1 MVSKSKSNASKL
13 LLAGVAGAGLLV
25 AGGSQAVAHADS
37 VKVQKNDTVWALSQ
51 KYGVSIKSIESL
63 NNINQNSH
71 LIFVGQEINI
81 PEKNNAEPKTS
92 VSDKVKADSVT
103 VKSGDSLS
111 VIAQRYGVS
120 VNALMQANHLTSSLI
135 LVGQQLNIPSGN
147 TVSTHSTYV
156 APAAPASS
164 AAKPQVQTPTSQA
177 TQSAASNSAAVSS
190 AVQSSSAASQTPSSA
205 VTSSAASSVAPSSV
219 APSSVATASSTQAN
233 SAASHSY
240 SKPASAA
247 SSASVATNANQAASS
262 AVPQISKQQQ
272 AASSVAPSSAPAAT
286 NHVAS
291 SVAPSSAPA
300 ATNHVASSA
309 APSSAPAATN
319 HVASS
324 AAPSSAPATTNH
336 VASSAAPS
344 NAAPAASTNHVAS
357 SAAPSSAPA
366 TTNHVAS
373 SAAPSNAAPAASTNH
388 VASSAAPSSAATSNV
403 QNTGSVTGLATSL
416 ANNTIPYVWGGKTP
430 AGFDC
435 SGFVSYIF
443 QHAAGISLPS
453 YTVAMESYVN
463 KESAS
468 AAQPGDLLFWGTPG
482 ATYHVGIYL
491 GNNQYASAPTFG
503 QNVKVQTISSYFY
516 PSFAGR
522 VK

>member
-13 LLAGVAGAGLLV
+13 LLAGVTGAGLLV

-262 AVPQISKQQQ
+262 AAPQISKQQQ
-272 AASSVAPSSAPAAT
+272 AASSAAPSSAPAAT

-309 APSSAPAATN
+309 APSSAPATTN

-324 AAPSSAPATTNH
+324 AAPSS
-336 VASSAAPS
+336 
-344 NAAPAASTNHVAS
+344 
-357 SAAPSSAPA
+357 
-366 TTNHVAS
+366 
-373 SAAPSNAAPAASTNH
+373 APAASTNH

-435 SGFVSYIF
+435 SGFVSYVF

-463 KESAS
+463 KESVS

>member
-247 SSASVATNANQAASS
+247 SSASVAANANQAASS

-309 APSSAPAATN
+309 APSSAPATTN

-324 AAPSSAPATTNH
+324 AAPSS
-336 VASSAAPS
+336 
-344 NAAPAASTNHVAS
+344 
-357 SAAPSSAPA
+357 
-366 TTNHVAS
+366 
-373 SAAPSNAAPAASTNH
+373 AAPAASTNH

-435 SGFVSYIF
+435 SGFVSYVF

-463 KESAS
+463 KESVS

-503 QNVKVQTISSYFY
+503 QNVKVQIISSYFY

>member
-262 AVPQISKQQQ
+262 AAPQISKQQQ
-272 AASSVAPSSAPAAT
+272 A
-286 NHVAS
+286 
-291 SVAPSSAPA
+291 
-300 ATNHVASSA
+300 
-309 APSSAPAATN
+309 
-319 HVASS
+319 
-324 AAPSSAPATTNH
+324 
-336 VASSAAPS
+336 
-344 NAAPAASTNHVAS
+344 
-357 SAAPSSAPA
+357 
-366 TTNHVAS
+366 
-373 SAAPSNAAPAASTNH
+373 
-388 VASSAAPSSAATSNV
+388 ASSAAPSSAATSNV

-435 SGFVSYIF
+435 SGFVSYVF

-463 KESAS
+463 KESVS

>member
-219 APSSVATASSTQAN
+219 APSSVAPSSVAPSSVATASSTQAN

-262 AVPQISKQQQ
+262 AAPQISKQQQ

-309 APSSAPAATN
+309 APSSAPATTN

-324 AAPSSAPATTNH
+324 AAPSS
-336 VASSAAPS
+336 
-344 NAAPAASTNHVAS
+344 
-357 SAAPSSAPA
+357 
-366 TTNHVAS
+366 
-373 SAAPSNAAPAASTNH
+373 AAPAASTNH

-435 SGFVSYIF
+435 SGFVSYVF

-463 KESAS
+463 KESVS

>member
-262 AVPQISKQQQ
+262 AAPQISKQQQ

-300 ATNHVASSA
+300 TTNHVASSA
-309 APSSAPAATN
+309 APSS
-319 HVASS
+319 
-324 AAPSSAPATTNH
+324 
-336 VASSAAPS
+336 
-344 NAAPAASTNHVAS
+344 
-357 SAAPSSAPA
+357 
-366 TTNHVAS
+366 
-373 SAAPSNAAPAASTNH
+373 AAPAASTNH

-403 QNTGSVTGLATSL
+403 QNTGSVTGSATSL

-435 SGFVSYIF
+435 SGFVSYVF

-463 KESAS
+463 KESVS

>member
-103 VKSGDSLS
+103 VKWRQSFSNCS
-111 VIAQRYGVS
+111 AYGVS

-219 APSSVATASSTQAN
+219 ATASSTQAN

-247 SSASVATNANQAASS
+247 SSTSVATNANQAASS
-262 AVPQISKQQQ
+262 AAPQISKQQQ
-272 AASSVAPSSAPAAT
+272 AASSWHHQVLLQLQQ
-286 NHVAS
+286 
-291 SVAPSSAPA
+291 
-300 ATNHVASSA
+300 
-309 APSSAPAATN
+309 
-319 HVASS
+319 
-324 AAPSSAPATTNH
+324 TTSLH
-336 VASSAAPS
+336 Q
-344 NAAPAASTNHVAS
+344 
-357 SAAPSSAPA
+357 
-366 TTNHVAS
+366 
-373 SAAPSNAAPAASTNH
+373 
-388 VASSAAPSSAATSNV
+388 APSSAATSNV

-416 ANNTIPYVWGGKTP
+416 ANNTIPYVLGGKTP

-435 SGFVSYIF
+435 SGFVSYVF

-463 KESAS
+463 KESVS
-468 AAQPGDLLFWGTPG
+468 AAQPGDLLFWVLQEQLTTLVFTLVTTNTQVHQP
-482 ATYHVGIYL
+482 L
-491 GNNQYASAPTFG
+491 
-503 QNVKVQTISSYFY
+503 VKTLKYKQFHHTSTQALLES
-516 PSFAGR
+516 
-522 VK
+522 

>member
-164 AAKPQVQTPTSQA
+164 AAKPQVKTPTSQA
-177 TQSAASNSAAVSS
+177 TQSVASNSAAVSS

-262 AVPQISKQQQ
+262 AAPQISKQQQ

-300 ATNHVASSA
+300 ATNHVASS
-309 APSSAPAATN
+309 
-319 HVASS
+319 V
-324 AAPSSAPATTNH
+324 APSSAPATTNH

-344 NAAPAASTNHVAS
+344 S
-357 SAAPSSAPA
+357 
-366 TTNHVAS
+366 
-373 SAAPSNAAPAASTNH
+373 AAPAASTNH

-435 SGFVSYIF
+435 SGFVSYVF

-463 KESAS
+463 KESVS

>member
-247 SSASVATNANQAASS
+247 SSASVATNAKQAASS

-272 AASSVAPSSAPAAT
+272 AASSV
-286 NHVAS
+286 
-291 SVAPSSAPA
+291 
-300 ATNHVASSA
+300 
-309 APSSAPAATN
+309 
-319 HVASS
+319 
-324 AAPSSAPATTNH
+324 
-336 VASSAAPS
+336 
-344 NAAPAASTNHVAS
+344 
-357 SAAPSSAPA
+357 APSSAPA

>member
-219 APSSVATASSTQAN
+219 APS
-233 SAASHSY
+233 
-240 SKPASAA
+240 
-247 SSASVATNANQAASS
+247 
-262 AVPQISKQQQ
+262 
-272 AASSVAPSSAPAAT
+272 
-286 NHVAS
+286 
-291 SVAPSSAPA
+291 
-300 ATNHVASSA
+300 
-309 APSSAPAATN
+309 

-344 NAAPAASTNHVAS
+344 S
-357 SAAPSSAPA
+357 
-366 TTNHVAS
+366 
-373 SAAPSNAAPAASTNH
+373 AAPAASTNH

-435 SGFVSYIF
+435 SGFVSYVF

-463 KESAS
+463 KESVS

>member
-81 PEKNNAEPKTS
+81 PEKNNVEPKTS

-262 AVPQISKQQQ
+262 AAPQISKQQQ

-309 APSSAPAATN
+309 APSSAPATTN

-324 AAPSSAPATTNH
+324 AAPSS
-336 VASSAAPS
+336 
-344 NAAPAASTNHVAS
+344 
-357 SAAPSSAPA
+357 
-366 TTNHVAS
+366 
-373 SAAPSNAAPAASTNH
+373 APAASTNH

-435 SGFVSYIF
+435 SGFVSYVF

-463 KESAS
+463 KESVS

>member
-262 AVPQISKQQQ
+262 AAPQISKQQQ
-272 AASSVAPSSAPAAT
+272 A
-286 NHVAS
+286 
-291 SVAPSSAPA
+291 
-300 ATNHVASSA
+300 ASSA

-344 NAAPAASTNHVAS
+344 S
-357 SAAPSSAPA
+357 
-366 TTNHVAS
+366 
-373 SAAPSNAAPAASTNH
+373 APAASTNH

-435 SGFVSYIF
+435 SGFVSYVF

-463 KESAS
+463 KESVS

>member
-177 TQSAASNSAAVSS
+177 TQSAVSS

-247 SSASVATNANQAASS
+247 SSASVAANANQAASS
-262 AVPQISKQQQ
+262 AAPQISKQQQ

-309 APSSAPAATN
+309 APSSAPATTN

-324 AAPSSAPATTNH
+324 AAPSS
-336 VASSAAPS
+336 
-344 NAAPAASTNHVAS
+344 
-357 SAAPSSAPA
+357 
-366 TTNHVAS
+366 
-373 SAAPSNAAPAASTNH
+373 AAPAASTNH

-435 SGFVSYIF
+435 SGFVSYVF

-463 KESAS
+463 KESVS

>member
-233 SAASHSY
+233 SSASHSY

-262 AVPQISKQQQ
+262 TAPQISKQQQ

-300 ATNHVASSA
+300 TTNHVASSA
-309 APSSAPAATN
+309 APSS
-319 HVASS
+319 
-324 AAPSSAPATTNH
+324 
-336 VASSAAPS
+336 
-344 NAAPAASTNHVAS
+344 
-357 SAAPSSAPA
+357 
-366 TTNHVAS
+366 
-373 SAAPSNAAPAASTNH
+373 AAPAASTNH

-435 SGFVSYIF
+435 SGFVSYVF

-463 KESAS
+463 KESVS

>member
-13 LLAGVAGAGLLV
+13 LLAGIAGAGLLV

-262 AVPQISKQQQ
+262 AAPQISKQQQ
-272 AASSVAPSSAPAAT
+272 AASSAAPSSAPAAT

-309 APSSAPAATN
+309 APSSAPATTN

-324 AAPSSAPATTNH
+324 AAPSS
-336 VASSAAPS
+336 
-344 NAAPAASTNHVAS
+344 
-357 SAAPSSAPA
+357 
-366 TTNHVAS
+366 
-373 SAAPSNAAPAASTNH
+373 APAASTNH

-435 SGFVSYIF
+435 SGFVSYVF

-463 KESAS
+463 KESVS

>member
-81 PEKNNAEPKTS
+81 PVNNNNEPNTS
-92 VSDKVKADSVT
+92 VSDKVKAYSVM
-103 VKSGDSLS
+103 VKDGDSRS
-111 VIAQRYGVS
+111 VIAQRYCVS
-120 VNALMQANHLTSSLI
+120 VNDLMQANRLTSSLI

-219 APSSVATASSTQAN
+219 APSSVAPSSVATASSTQAN

-262 AVPQISKQQQ
+262 AAPQISKQQQ

-309 APSSAPAATN
+309 APSSAPATTN

-324 AAPSSAPATTNH
+324 AAPSS
-336 VASSAAPS
+336 
-344 NAAPAASTNHVAS
+344 
-357 SAAPSSAPA
+357 
-366 TTNHVAS
+366 
-373 SAAPSNAAPAASTNH
+373 AAPAASTNH

-435 SGFVSYIF
+435 SGFVSYVF

-463 KESAS
+463 KESVS

>member
-262 AVPQISKQQQ
+262 AAPQISKQQQ
-272 AASSVAPSSAPAAT
+272 AASSAAPSSAPAAT

-309 APSSAPAATN
+309 APSSAPATTN
-319 HVASS
+319 HVVSS
-324 AAPSSAPATTNH
+324 AAPSS
-336 VASSAAPS
+336 
-344 NAAPAASTNHVAS
+344 
-357 SAAPSSAPA
+357 
-366 TTNHVAS
+366 
-373 SAAPSNAAPAASTNH
+373 APAASTNH

-435 SGFVSYIF
+435 SGFVSYVF

-463 KESAS
+463 KESVS

>member
-164 AAKPQVQTPTSQA
+164 AAKPQVQTAALLEA

-262 AVPQISKQQQ
+262 AAPQISKQQQ
-272 AASSVAPSSAPAAT
+272 AASSAAPSSAPAAT

-309 APSSAPAATN
+309 APSSAPATTN
-319 HVASS
+319 YVASS
-324 AAPSSAPATTNH
+324 AAPSS
-336 VASSAAPS
+336 
-344 NAAPAASTNHVAS
+344 
-357 SAAPSSAPA
+357 
-366 TTNHVAS
+366 
-373 SAAPSNAAPAASTNH
+373 APAASTNH

-435 SGFVSYIF
+435 SGFVSYVF

-463 KESAS
+463 KESVS

>member
-164 AAKPQVQTPTSQA
+164 AA
-177 TQSAASNSAAVSS
+177 
-190 AVQSSSAASQTPSSA
+190 
-205 VTSSAASSVAPSSV
+205 
-219 APSSVATASSTQAN
+219 
-233 SAASHSY
+233 
-240 SKPASAA
+240 
-247 SSASVATNANQAASS
+247 
-262 AVPQISKQQQ
+262 PQISKQQQ

-300 ATNHVASSA
+300 ATNHVASS
-309 APSSAPAATN
+309 
-319 HVASS
+319 V
-324 AAPSSAPATTNH
+324 APSSAPATTNH

-344 NAAPAASTNHVAS
+344 S
-357 SAAPSSAPA
+357 
-366 TTNHVAS
+366 
-373 SAAPSNAAPAASTNH
+373 AAPAASTNH

-435 SGFVSYIF
+435 SGFVSYVF

-463 KESAS
+463 KESVS

>member
-71 LIFVGQEINI
+71 LIFVSQEINI

-262 AVPQISKQQQ
+262 AAPQISKQQQ

-309 APSSAPAATN
+309 APSSAPATTN

-324 AAPSSAPATTNH
+324 AAPSS
-336 VASSAAPS
+336 
-344 NAAPAASTNHVAS
+344 
-357 SAAPSSAPA
+357 
-366 TTNHVAS
+366 
-373 SAAPSNAAPAASTNH
+373 AAPAASTNH

-416 ANNTIPYVWGGKTP
+416 ANNTIPYVWGGKAP

-435 SGFVSYIF
+435 SGFVSYVF

-463 KESAS
+463 KESVS

>member
-233 SAASHSY
+233 SSASHSY

-262 AVPQISKQQQ
+262 AAPQISKQQQ

-309 APSSAPAATN
+309 APSSAPATTN

-324 AAPSSAPATTNH
+324 AAPSS
-336 VASSAAPS
+336 
-344 NAAPAASTNHVAS
+344 
-357 SAAPSSAPA
+357 
-366 TTNHVAS
+366 
-373 SAAPSNAAPAASTNH
+373 AAPAASTNH

-435 SGFVSYIF
+435 SGFISYVF

-463 KESAS
+463 KESVS

>member
-262 AVPQISKQQQ
+262 AAPQISKQQQ
-272 AASSVAPSSAPAAT
+272 AASSAAPSSAPAAT

-309 APSSAPAATN
+309 APSSAPATTN

-324 AAPSSAPATTNH
+324 AAPSS
-336 VASSAAPS
+336 
-344 NAAPAASTNHVAS
+344 
-357 SAAPSSAPA
+357 
-366 TTNHVAS
+366 
-373 SAAPSNAAPAASTNH
+373 APAASTNH

-416 ANNTIPYVWGGKTP
+416 ANNTIPYVWGGKTS

-435 SGFVSYIF
+435 SGFVSYVF

-463 KESAS
+463 KESVS

-516 PSFAGR
+516 PNFAGR

>member
-81 PEKNNAEPKTS
+81 PEKNNVEPKTS

-262 AVPQISKQQQ
+262 AAPQISKQQQ
-272 AASSVAPSSAPAAT
+272 AASSAAPSSAPAAT

-309 APSSAPAATN
+309 APSSAPATTN

-324 AAPSSAPATTNH
+324 AAPSS
-336 VASSAAPS
+336 
-344 NAAPAASTNHVAS
+344 
-357 SAAPSSAPA
+357 
-366 TTNHVAS
+366 
-373 SAAPSNAAPAASTNH
+373 AAPAASTNH

-435 SGFVSYIF
+435 SGFVSYVF

-463 KESAS
+463 KESVS

>member
-247 SSASVATNANQAASS
+247 SSASVAANANQAASS
-262 AVPQISKQQQ
+262 AAPQISKQQQ

-309 APSSAPAATN
+309 APSSAPATTN

-324 AAPSSAPATTNH
+324 AAPSS
-336 VASSAAPS
+336 
-344 NAAPAASTNHVAS
+344 
-357 SAAPSSAPA
+357 
-366 TTNHVAS
+366 
-373 SAAPSNAAPAASTNH
+373 AAPAASTNH

-435 SGFVSYIF
+435 SGFVSYVF

-463 KESAS
+463 KESVS

-491 GNNQYASAPTFG
+491 GNNQYTSAPTFG

>member
-92 VSDKVKADSVT
+92 VSDKVKADSIT

-247 SSASVATNANQAASS
+247 SSASVAANANQAASS
-262 AVPQISKQQQ
+262 AAPQISKQQQ

-309 APSSAPAATN
+309 APSSAPATTN

-324 AAPSSAPATTNH
+324 AAPSS
-336 VASSAAPS
+336 
-344 NAAPAASTNHVAS
+344 
-357 SAAPSSAPA
+357 
-366 TTNHVAS
+366 
-373 SAAPSNAAPAASTNH
+373 AAPAASTNH

-435 SGFVSYIF
+435 SGFVSYVF

-463 KESAS
+463 KESVS

>member
-205 VTSSAASSVAPSSV
+205 VTSSAASSVSPSSVAPSSV

-262 AVPQISKQQQ
+262 AAPQISKQQQ

-309 APSSAPAATN
+309 APSSAPATTN

-324 AAPSSAPATTNH
+324 AAPSS
-336 VASSAAPS
+336 
-344 NAAPAASTNHVAS
+344 
-357 SAAPSSAPA
+357 
-366 TTNHVAS
+366 
-373 SAAPSNAAPAASTNH
+373 AAPAASTNH

-435 SGFVSYIF
+435 SGFVSYVF

-463 KESAS
+463 KESVS

>member
-262 AVPQISKQQQ
+262 AAPQISKQQQ
-272 AASSVAPSSAPAAT
+272 A
-286 NHVAS
+286 
-291 SVAPSSAPA
+291 
-300 ATNHVASSA
+300 
-309 APSSAPAATN
+309 
-319 HVASS
+319 ASS

-344 NAAPAASTNHVAS
+344 S
-357 SAAPSSAPA
+357 
-366 TTNHVAS
+366 
-373 SAAPSNAAPAASTNH
+373 APAASTNH

-435 SGFVSYIF
+435 SGFVSYVF

-463 KESAS
+463 KESVS

>member
-262 AVPQISKQQQ
+262 AAPQISKQQQ
-272 AASSVAPSSAPAAT
+272 AASSAAPSSAPAAT

-291 SVAPSSAPA
+291 SVAPSS
-300 ATNHVASSA
+300 
-309 APSSAPAATN
+309 
-319 HVASS
+319 
-324 AAPSSAPATTNH
+324 
-336 VASSAAPS
+336 
-344 NAAPAASTNHVAS
+344 
-357 SAAPSSAPA
+357 
-366 TTNHVAS
+366 
-373 SAAPSNAAPAASTNH
+373 APAASTNH

-435 SGFVSYIF
+435 SGFVSYVF

-463 KESAS
+463 KESVS

>member
-147 TVSTHSTYV
+147 TVSIHSTYV

-262 AVPQISKQQQ
+262 AAPQISKQQQ

-309 APSSAPAATN
+309 APSSAPATTN

-324 AAPSSAPATTNH
+324 AAPSS
-336 VASSAAPS
+336 
-344 NAAPAASTNHVAS
+344 
-357 SAAPSSAPA
+357 
-366 TTNHVAS
+366 
-373 SAAPSNAAPAASTNH
+373 AAPAASTNH

-435 SGFVSYIF
+435 SGFVSYVF

-463 KESAS
+463 KESVS

>member
-247 SSASVATNANQAASS
+247 SSASVAANANQAASS
-262 AVPQISKQQQ
+262 AAPQISKQQQ

-300 ATNHVASSA
+300 ATNHF
-309 APSSAPAATN
+309 
-319 HVASS
+319 ASS

-344 NAAPAASTNHVAS
+344 S
-357 SAAPSSAPA
+357 
-366 TTNHVAS
+366 
-373 SAAPSNAAPAASTNH
+373 AAPAASTNH

-435 SGFVSYIF
+435 SGFVSYVF

-463 KESAS
+463 KESVS

-516 PSFAGR
+516 PSFVGR

>member
-344 NAAPAASTNHVAS
+344 NAAPV
-357 SAAPSSAPA
+357 
-366 TTNHVAS
+366 
-373 SAAPSNAAPAASTNH
+373 ASTNH

>member
-92 VSDKVKADSVT
+92 VSDKVKAGSVT

-262 AVPQISKQQQ
+262 AAPQISKQQQ

-309 APSSAPAATN
+309 APSSAPATTN

-324 AAPSSAPATTNH
+324 AAPSS
-336 VASSAAPS
+336 
-344 NAAPAASTNHVAS
+344 
-357 SAAPSSAPA
+357 
-366 TTNHVAS
+366 
-373 SAAPSNAAPAASTNH
+373 AAPAASTNH

-435 SGFVSYIF
+435 SGFVSYVF

-463 KESAS
+463 KESVS

>member
-262 AVPQISKQQQ
+262 AAPQISKQQQ

-300 ATNHVASSA
+300 ATNHVASS
-309 APSSAPAATN
+309 
-319 HVASS
+319 V
-324 AAPSSAPATTNH
+324 APSSAPATTNH

-344 NAAPAASTNHVAS
+344 S
-357 SAAPSSAPA
+357 
-366 TTNHVAS
+366 
-373 SAAPSNAAPAASTNH
+373 AAPAASTNH

-435 SGFVSYIF
+435 SGFVSYVF

-463 KESAS
+463 KESVS

-516 PSFAGR
+516 PSFAGI

>member
-233 SAASHSY
+233 SSASHSY

-262 AVPQISKQQQ
+262 AAPQISKQQQ

-309 APSSAPAATN
+309 APSSAPATTN

-324 AAPSSAPATTNH
+324 AAPSS
-336 VASSAAPS
+336 
-344 NAAPAASTNHVAS
+344 
-357 SAAPSSAPA
+357 
-366 TTNHVAS
+366 
-373 SAAPSNAAPAASTNH
+373 AAPAASTNH

-453 YTVAMESYVN
+453 YTVAMESYAN
-463 KESAS
+463 KESVS

>member
-247 SSASVATNANQAASS
+247 SSASVAANANQAASS
-262 AVPQISKQQQ
+262 AAPQISKQQQ

-300 ATNHVASSA
+300 ATNHVASS
-309 APSSAPAATN
+309 
-319 HVASS
+319 V
-324 AAPSSAPATTNH
+324 APSSAPATTNH

-344 NAAPAASTNHVAS
+344 S
-357 SAAPSSAPA
+357 
-366 TTNHVAS
+366 
-373 SAAPSNAAPAASTNH
+373 AAPAASTNH

-435 SGFVSYIF
+435 SGFVSYVF

-463 KESAS
+463 KESVS

>member
-262 AVPQISKQQQ
+262 AAPQISKQQQ
-272 AASSVAPSSAPAAT
+272 AASSAAPSSAPAAT

-309 APSSAPAATN
+309 APSSAPATTN

-324 AAPSSAPATTNH
+324 AAPSS
-336 VASSAAPS
+336 
-344 NAAPAASTNHVAS
+344 
-357 SAAPSSAPA
+357 
-366 TTNHVAS
+366 
-373 SAAPSNAAPAASTNH
+373 APAASTNH

-435 SGFVSYIF
+435 SGFVSYVF

-463 KESAS
+463 KESVS

>member
-219 APSSVATASSTQAN
+219 APSSVAPSSVATASSTQAN

-262 AVPQISKQQQ
+262 AAPQISKQQQ

-309 APSSAPAATN
+309 APSSAPATTN

-324 AAPSSAPATTNH
+324 AAPSS
-336 VASSAAPS
+336 
-344 NAAPAASTNHVAS
+344 
-357 SAAPSSAPA
+357 
-366 TTNHVAS
+366 
-373 SAAPSNAAPAASTNH
+373 AAPAASTNH

-435 SGFVSYIF
+435 SGFVSYVF

-463 KESAS
+463 KESVS

>member
-247 SSASVATNANQAASS
+247 SSASVAANANQAASS
-262 AVPQISKQQQ
+262 AAPQISKQQQ

-309 APSSAPAATN
+309 APSSAPATTN

-324 AAPSSAPATTNH
+324 AAPSS
-336 VASSAAPS
+336 
-344 NAAPAASTNHVAS
+344 
-357 SAAPSSAPA
+357 
-366 TTNHVAS
+366 
-373 SAAPSNAAPAASTNH
+373 AAPAASTNH

-435 SGFVSYIF
+435 SGFVSYVF

-463 KESAS
+463 KESVS

>member
-81 PEKNNAEPKTS
+81 PEKNNVEPKTS

-262 AVPQISKQQQ
+262 AAPQISKQQQ
-272 AASSVAPSSAPAAT
+272 AASSV
-286 NHVAS
+286 
-291 SVAPSSAPA
+291 
-300 ATNHVASSA
+300 

-344 NAAPAASTNHVAS
+344 S
-357 SAAPSSAPA
+357 
-366 TTNHVAS
+366 
-373 SAAPSNAAPAASTNH
+373 AAPAASTNH

-435 SGFVSYIF
+435 SGFVSYVF

-463 KESAS
+463 KESVS

>member
-71 LIFVGQEINI
+71 LIFIGQEINI

-262 AVPQISKQQQ
+262 AAPQISKQQQ

-309 APSSAPAATN
+309 APSSAPATTN

-324 AAPSSAPATTNH
+324 AAPSS
-336 VASSAAPS
+336 
-344 NAAPAASTNHVAS
+344 
-357 SAAPSSAPA
+357 
-366 TTNHVAS
+366 
-373 SAAPSNAAPAASTNH
+373 AAPAASTNH

-435 SGFVSYIF
+435 SGFVSYVF

-463 KESAS
+463 KESVS